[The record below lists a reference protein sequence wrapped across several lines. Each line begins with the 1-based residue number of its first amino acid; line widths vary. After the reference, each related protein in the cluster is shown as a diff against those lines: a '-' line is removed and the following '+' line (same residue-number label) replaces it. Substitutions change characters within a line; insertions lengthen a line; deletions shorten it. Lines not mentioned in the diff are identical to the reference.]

1 MKMPL
6 PALREEL
13 ALLAGPMLADGQPS
27 HTLHDPVRNQFF
39 QIDWPTFEMLRR
51 WPLGE
56 AGAVADAVGRDTTL
70 QLGQDDVEQALLF
83 LRENQLLRPPAGAS
97 ADYADRLRQ
106 RRGSWGHRL
115 LHNYLFF
122 RVSLVRPDAWLAR
135 WTPRLSLFHSRL
147 FLGLTLAALGWGT
160 IEIFRQWDAFSAT
173 LVDTISW
180 RGVLSYG
187 IALTAVKV
195 LHELGHAMTAKRFGC
210 RVPTMGVAFLVL
222 WPVAYTDTNEV
233 WKLTDHRQR
242 LAVVGAGVLTELAV
256 AAWST
261 LAWALLPEG
270 TLKSLAFL
278 LATTTLMATLLIN
291 ASPFMRFDGY
301 FLLSDWLQIPNLH
314 ARAFAL
320 ARWDLRERLFALGQA
335 APEHFPRPRRIGLI
349 LFAYA
354 TWIYRLTV
362 FLGIAALVY
371 AFFIKAVGIF
381 LFIIEIGWF
390 VLRPFSQELKA
401 WQTLW
406 PAIRHSR
413 RTRVSAAI
421 ALLLALSLV
430 VPWPARISTSALL
443 RPAMQLVLYAPPGAQ
458 VSAMPVTEG
467 QHVAAG
473 TLLLTLSSAELEGRL
488 RAARA
493 RERRLQWQISSAPF
507 DPEQRAQWQVAQE
520 QLGAVQAEI
529 AAIQADAV
537 RYAPVAPFA
546 GVLRDLS
553 PDLRAGVWLSRQEP
567 LARLVSDQGLA
578 VVTYLDE
585 DQIGQ
590 VRIGDKARFHAD
602 APEGPSATLEVTGI
616 DRDASRI
623 LREPELASLF
633 GGTII
638 AREKNGQ
645 IYPERPVY
653 RVTLTAG
660 DVRDSARQHAW
671 RGTVVLDGQWAVPA
685 WRYLRG
691 ALAVIRREAGF

>member
-1 MKMPL
+1 MKMAL

-13 ALLAGPMLADGQPS
+13 ALLPGPVLADGQPS

-51 WPLGE
+51 WHLGE
-56 AGAVADAVGRDTTL
+56 AAALAEAVSRDTAL
-70 QLGQDDVEQALLF
+70 QLGQGDVEQTLLF
-83 LRENQLLRPPAGAS
+83 LRENQLLRPPAGAA
-97 ADYADRLRQ
+97 ADYAARLRQ
-106 RRGSWGHRL
+106 RRGGWAHRL

-122 RVSLVRPDAWLAR
+122 RVPLVRPDAWLKR
-135 WTPRLSLFHSRL
+135 WTPRLSLFYSRW
-147 FLGLTLAALGWGT
+147 FMVSTLVALGWGAV
-160 IEIFRQWDAFSAT
+160 EVFRQWEAFSAT

-180 RGVLSYG
+180 RGLVGYG
-187 IALTAVKV
+187 IALAAVKL
-195 LHELGHAMTAKRFGC
+195 LHELGHAVTAKRFGC

-222 WPVAYTDTNEV
+222 WPVAYTDTNDV
-233 WKLTDHRQR
+233 WKLTKRHQR

-278 LATTTLMATLLIN
+278 LATTTLVATLAIN

-301 FLLSDWLQIPNLH
+301 FFLSDWLQMPNLH

-320 ARWDLRERLFALGQA
+320 ARWHLRERLFALGEAPPEYFPQA
-335 APEHFPRPRRIGLI
+335 RRTGLI

-381 LFIIEIGWF
+381 LFMIEIGWF
-390 VLRPFSQELKA
+390 VLRPFAQEFKA

-406 PAIRHSR
+406 PAIRRSR
-413 RTRVSAAI
+413 RAHVSGVI
-421 ALLLALSLV
+421 ALGLLLLLAL
-430 VPWPARISTSALL
+430 PWPARISASAML
-443 RPAMQLVLYAPPGAQ
+443 RPAAQLILYAPPYAQ
-458 VSAMPVTEG
+458 VQSLPVAEG
-467 QHVAAG
+467 RRVAAG
-473 TLLLTLSSAELEGRL
+473 TTLLELSSPELEGRL
-488 RAARA
+488 RAATARA
-493 RERRLQWQISSAPF
+493 ERLQWQTAAAPF

-520 QLGAVQAEI
+520 QLGAAQAEI
-529 AAIQADAV
+529 AAIRADAAN
-537 RYAPVAPFA
+537 YAPVAPFA

-553 PDLRAGVWLSRQEP
+553 PDMRPGVWLSRQEP
-567 LARLVSDQGLA
+567 LARLVADQGLT
-578 VVTYLDE
+578 VVAYLDE
-585 DQIGQ
+585 EEISL
-590 VRIGDKARFHAD
+590 IKPGDAARFYAD
-602 APEGPSATLEVTGI
+602 APEGPSATLEVLDI
-616 DRDASRI
+616 DRDTSRI
-623 LREPELASLF
+623 LPEPELANLF
-633 GGTII
+633 GGSIV

-653 RVTLTAG
+653 RVTLKVREAG
-660 DVRDSARQHAW
+660 DAAGQHAW
-671 RGTVVLDGQWAVPA
+671 RGTAVLSGRWSVPA